1 VERQREEGI
10 YLSVLGFGQGNYQD
24 DLMQVLAQNGN
35 GVAAYIDTLS
45 EAQKVLVDEATSTL
59 FPIARDVK
67 IQMEFNPQTVKEYR
81 LLGYET
87 RALKRE
93 DFNNDKV
100 DAGDIG
106 AGHRV
111 TAIYEITPVGSASG
125 LIEPSRYSQAEA
137 PAAGQGSEYGFL
149 KIRYKLPNEST
160 SKLITTPVAVKDSA
174 LVENKVLER
183 ETGFAIAVAG
193 FAQLLRGGQYT
204 GDWSYQDVI
213 DLANKNKGDD
223 LYGYRAEFVQLVRK
237 ASVAHDMK

>member
-1 VERQREEGI
+1 MERQRDEGV
-10 YLSVLGFGQGNYQD
+10 YLSVLGFGEGNYHD
-24 DLMQVLAQNGN
+24 DMMQVLAQNGN

-59 FPIARDVK
+59 FPIAKDVK
-67 IQMEFNPQTVKEYR
+67 IQMEFNPKTVKEYR

-111 TAIYEITPVGSASG
+111 TAIYEITPVGSGSG
-125 LIEPSRYSQAEA
+125 LIEPSRYAESNA
-137 PAAGQGSEYGFL
+137 STDGNGEEYGFL
-149 KIRYKLPNEST
+149 KIRYKLPQAST
-160 SKLITTPVAVKDSA
+160 SKLITTPVPVNHSVEA
-174 LVENKVLER
+174 ENKVQKQ

-193 FAQLLRGGQYT
+193 FAQLLGGGQYT
-204 GDWSYQDVI
+204 GNWSYQDAI

-237 ASVAHDMK
+237 ASVAQALK